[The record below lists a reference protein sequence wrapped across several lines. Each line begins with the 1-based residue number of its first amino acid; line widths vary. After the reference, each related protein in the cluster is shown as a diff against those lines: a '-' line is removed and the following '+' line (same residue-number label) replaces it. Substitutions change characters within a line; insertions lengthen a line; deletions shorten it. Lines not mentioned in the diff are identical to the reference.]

1 MDVGNINTYTSNG
14 EIRSKRSPLEV
25 DFIAGRGN
33 QKVYIQSAYR
43 MDDEEKI
50 RQEKRPFLEI
60 RTSWKHGIEKN
71 EWKKRN
77 GGRERIVPRP
87 CVPCLS
93 GEKETKFVGSRK
105 ASENFVRPF
114 PMDAQRT

>member
-14 EIRSKRSPLEV
+14 GNRSKRSPLEV

-33 QKVYIQSAYR
+33 QKLYIQSAYR

-60 RTSWKHGIEKN
+60 RDSFEKIIMVRDCILPWRDENGILIMGLQDFLETWDREK
-71 EWKKRN
+71 
-77 GGRERIVPRP
+77 
-87 CVPCLS
+87 
-93 GEKETKFVGSRK
+93 
-105 ASENFVRPF
+105 
-114 PMDAQRT
+114 

>member
-14 EIRSKRSPLEV
+14 GTRSKRSPLEV

-50 RQEKRPFLEI
+50 GQEKRPFLEI
-60 RTSWKHGIEKN
+60 RDSFEKIIVVRDRILPWRDENGILIMGLQDFLETWDREK
-71 EWKKRN
+71 
-77 GGRERIVPRP
+77 
-87 CVPCLS
+87 
-93 GEKETKFVGSRK
+93 
-105 ASENFVRPF
+105 
-114 PMDAQRT
+114 